1 MFNKKKERPKRDH
14 SGKNL
19 SQYGLF
25 DIPADFNTGLGNDSF
40 DDDAG
45 DSDLEA
51 ELAALS
57 SDNGPSRPQRKKPA
71 KKIIPQGELDAM
83 VADTVKGADEDDDDI
98 SVDEDDPELLGE
110 LNEIAGEEE
119 EADVT
124 TAAPAPEPPD
134 SSPVSD
140 TSTVLLERLKSYE
153 QAEKIAKSSGESS
166 KARRYGRAIKTL
178 KDLVKQAQ
186 AGKPVNLN
194 DESVP
199 PEIHVGDKKP
209 SRPAP
214 ALPDTEPQEDVPTAS
229 QESPAEPDPEP
240 VTLPINVQ
248 ENVAQEK
255 ASIDTELLS
264 VLSERQKQYKIAAL
278 KAKKEGDAD
287 TAIRYVKI
295 AKLFENVIAAVQDGQ
310 EVDLSNMPGPPGE
323 PPVEEAKPEQNE
335 TQKNPSSEIEVPEE
349 AQDLPEPELIT
360 ASSVGEALQQRLD
373 VYKQH
378 ESQAKEEGNASK
390 ARRFGRIVKQ
400 YEQAIKQYK
409 AGKPIAVDELPT
421 PPGYG
426 PIPVEG
432 VPAAAPAPK
441 AKPQVPA
448 SPSTSSAGDPTTSGE
463 GGASPGQRKSGNHV
477 STTHAEKQVLILLA
491 KQKQFKQAALNA
503 KKKGEMMEAKE
514 FLRQAK
520 GFDKLIEAARAGL
533 PVDWSSIPVS
543 PEAKSQLDNEYNI
556 AMAEEATEE
565 SLADFDVLARLE
577 NQLQKQL
584 KMCLS
589 TRDHNRAL
597 GDVAGTNRFE
607 RLALNVTKDL
617 DVLRMAIKT
626 SGGAV
631 PKFHYETK
639 EFSIVK
645 SFTDIPD
652 NSMEVTIHRGINYQT
667 ENPKEIDTYV
677 TIEFPF
683 PQDTPFTGRT
693 ATIKDTNNP
702 SYNKTF
708 VIPIQRNSRQCQ
720 RVFKR
725 HGIKFEVYSKGG
737 FFRGDSLLGTVKVE
751 LQPLETRC
759 EIHDS
764 FDLLEGRKKVGG
776 KLEIQIRLRN
786 PIVTQQVEQIK
797 EKWLVID
804 Q

>member
-1 MFNKKKERPKRDH
+1 M
-14 SGKNL
+14 
-19 SQYGLF
+19 
-25 DIPADFNTGLGNDSF
+25 GNI
-40 DDDAG
+40 AYKCI
-45 DSDLEA
+45 
-51 ELAALS
+51 
-57 SDNGPSRPQRKKPA
+57 NNKKPA
-71 KKIIPQGELDAM
+71 SGPFGKNKMDVLHFSEKIGGSK
-83 VADTVKGADEDDDDI
+83 TVGINTTQHINCTVTRNRYAEVWKYSTQIESLGTEESDFWRLRQVTIYPNGRVVLSNISNLKSRGSEDD
-98 SVDEDDPELLGE
+98 
-110 LNEIAGEEE
+110 
-119 EADVT
+119 
-124 TAAPAPEPPD
+124 
-134 SSPVSD
+134 
-140 TSTVLLERLKSYE
+140 Y
-153 QAEKIAKSSGESS
+153 
-166 KARRYGRAIKTL
+166 
-178 KDLVKQAQ
+178 
-186 AGKPVNLN
+186 
-194 DESVP
+194 
-199 PEIHVGDKKP
+199 
-209 SRPAP
+209 
-214 ALPDTEPQEDVPTAS
+214 
-229 QESPAEPDPEP
+229 
-240 VTLPINVQ
+240 
-248 ENVAQEK
+248 
-255 ASIDTELLS
+255 
-264 VLSERQKQYKIAAL
+264 QKMCAYLA
-278 KAKKEGDAD
+278 
-287 TAIRYVKI
+287 
-295 AKLFENVIAAVQDGQ
+295 
-310 EVDLSNMPGPPGE
+310 
-323 PPVEEAKPEQNE
+323 
-335 TQKNPSSEIEVPEE
+335 
-349 AQDLPEPELIT
+349 
-360 ASSVGEALQQRLD
+360 

-378 ESQAKEEGNASK
+378 ESQAKEEGNSSK

-400 YEQAIKQYK
+400 YEQAIKQHK

-432 VPAAAPAPK
+432 ESLPAPAPK
-441 AKPQVPA
+441 AAPQTPA
-448 SPSTSSAGDPTTSGE
+448 SPSTSSSGAPTTSGE
-463 GGASPGQRKSGNHV
+463 GGPSVSPGQRKSGNHV
-477 STTHAEKQVLILLA
+477 PTTHAEKQVLILLA

-556 AMAEEATEE
+556 VMGEEATEE
-565 SLADFDVLARLE
+565 SSADLDVLARLE

-617 DVLRMAIKT
+617 DVIRMAKKS
-626 SGGAV
+626 SGGML

-652 NSMEVTIHRGINYQT
+652 NSMEVTVHRGINYQT

-702 SYNKTF
+702 SYGKTF
-708 VIPIQRNSRQCQ
+708 VIPIQRSSRQCQ

-725 HGIKFEVYSKGG
+725 HGIKFEVYAKGCCGAASDFLYCCSG
-737 FFRGDSLLGTVKVE
+737 FFRGDSLIGAVNVK
-751 LQPLETRC
+751 LQPLETQC

-786 PIVTQQVEQIK
+786 PIVTQQVEQIQ

>member
-25 DIPADFNTGLGNDSF
+25 DIPTDFTTGLGNNSF
-40 DDDAG
+40 EDDGG

-51 ELAALS
+51 ELEALS
-57 SDNGPSRPQRKKPA
+57 SDNAPTRPQRKKPT
-71 KKIIPQGELDAM
+71 KRIIPQGELDAL
-83 VADTVKGADEDDDDI
+83 VADTVKGVDDDDDDI
-98 SVDEDDPELLGE
+98 SVDENDPELLGE
-110 LNEIAGEEE
+110 LNEITGEEE
-119 EADVT
+119 EVDVT
-124 TAAPAPEPPD
+124 TSASQPE
-134 SSPVSD
+134 STVVSD
-140 TSTVLLERLKSYE
+140 TSTVLLERLRNYE
-153 QAEKIAKSSGESS
+153 QAEKNAKASGESS

-186 AGKPVNLN
+186 AGKPVDLN

-199 PEIHVGDKKP
+199 PEIHVGDNKP

-214 ALPDTEPQEDVPTAS
+214 APPLLEPQEEAATPTHK
-229 QESPAEPDPEP
+229 EP
-240 VTLPINVQ
+240 VEPQELVNLPKNVQ
-248 ENVAQEK
+248 ENITQEK
-255 ASIDTELLS
+255 ASIDTELMG
-264 VLSERQKQYKIAAL
+264 VLTDRQKQYKIAAL
-278 KAKKEGDAD
+278 KAKKEGDAH

-295 AKLFENVIAAVQDGQ
+295 AKQFENVIAAVESGQ
-310 EVDLSNMPGPPGE
+310 EMDLSNMPGPPGDSPRQE
-323 PPVEEAKPEQNE
+323 TKPEQNE
-335 TQKNPSSEIEVPEE
+335 TQRNAAPDIEVPEE

-360 ASSVGEALQQRLD
+360 ASTVGEALEQRLA

-378 ESQAKEEGNASK
+378 ESQAKEEGNSSK

-400 YEQAIKQYK
+400 YEQAIKQHK
-409 AGKPIAVDELPT
+409 AGKPIPLDELPT

-426 PIPVEG
+426 PFPVEG
-432 VPAAAPAPK
+432 APPRAPAPK
-441 AKPQVPA
+441 AAPQTPA
-448 SPSTSSAGDPTTSGE
+448 SPSTSSSGAPTTSGE
-463 GGASPGQRKSGNHV
+463 GGPSVSPGQRKSGNHI

-503 KKKGEMMEAKE
+503 KKKGEIMEAKE

-556 AMAEEATEE
+556 VMGEEATEE
-565 SLADFDVLARLE
+565 STADLDVLARLE

-617 DVLRMAIKT
+617 DVIRMAKKS
-626 SGGAV
+626 SGGV
-631 PKFHYETK
+631 LPKFHYETK
-639 EFSIVK
+639 DFSIVK

-652 NSMEVTIHRGINYQT
+652 NSMEVTVHRGINYQT

-683 PQDTPFTGRT
+683 PQDTPFTART
-693 ATIKDTNNP
+693 ATIRDTNNP
-702 SYNKTF
+702 SYGKTF

-725 HGIKFEVYSKGG
+725 HGIKFEVYAKGG
-737 FFRGDSLLGTVKVE
+737 FFRGDSVIGTVNVK
-751 LQPLETRC
+751 LQPLETQC

-786 PIVTQQVEQIK
+786 PIVTQQVEQIQ